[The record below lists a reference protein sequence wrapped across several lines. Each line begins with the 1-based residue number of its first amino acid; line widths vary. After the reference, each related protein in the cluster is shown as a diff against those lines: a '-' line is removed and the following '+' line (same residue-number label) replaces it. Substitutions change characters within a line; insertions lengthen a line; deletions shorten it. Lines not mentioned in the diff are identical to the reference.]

1 MAKKRP
7 YNQQFKLLI
16 LLILFFASH
25 RSSDADGL
33 FSSFAKRN
41 LLIKP
46 KNLVKGFFKS
56 FKPFQD
62 FPNFQ
67 QEPITQDDL
76 LMQQAFNSPPRLLPL
91 DGNSAPPISE
101 YLVSNFARLNPSKL
115 KQIVGNQL
123 TAAPMTNHFR
133 TEQMSLSE
141 SVPHSN
147 LFYPSSYPPNLLP
160 GSAPIN
166 HNLMFD
172 QSQKVQT
179 AAQPENEGDYPA
191 PSQMVNS
198 YRSSKEQSSGGTS
211 LSIGAAPGG
220 GIGLKLGKFQM
231 TFRKGNDGP
240 QINLG
245 THDEST
251 DDQDAENSYV
261 SMSRARDKKKGMNI
275 KLGKGV
281 QFSIGG
287 NNEDGE
293 EGMRAG
299 GSNNVRNVISFDP
312 SKLKERILPR
322 KSSNLM
328 SSASENNYDES
339 PGIQMPAIT
348 IGGSGNGR
356 PAITIGGGGNDDEQG
371 GNYAAAR
378 PQITIGGGDSGYS
391 ENNGGGGGGGGG
403 QSGGDHWNDHWN
415 DHKRPRIY
423 MKMPDMPQ
431 TYIEKNMK
439 LPPIK
444 LKLHA
449 SPRVKITTG

>member
-1 MAKKRP
+1 MNERETQSVLHSFSQRMAKKRP
-7 YNQQFKLLI
+7 YGKQFKLFL
-16 LLILFFASH
+16 LLIPFFACH
-25 RSSDADGL
+25 TSSGVHADGL

-56 FKPFQD
+56 LKPFQD
-62 FPNFQ
+62 FPSFQ
-67 QEPITQDDL
+67 QDPITQEDL

-91 DGNSAPPISE
+91 DSGAPPISE
-101 YLVSNFARLNPSKL
+101 YLVSNFARLNPAKL

-123 TAAPMTNHFR
+123 AGAPLANHFR
-133 TEQMSLSE
+133 KDQMSLSE

-147 LFYPSSYPPNLLP
+147 LFYPNANNGFPPNSYPPNLLP
-160 GSAPIN
+160 AGPPIN

-172 QSQKVQT
+172 QSQNVQAT
-179 AAQPENEGDYPA
+179 QQENSGDGDYPA

-198 YRSSKEQSSGGTS
+198 YRSSKDSDSAGTS

-245 THDEST
+245 THDDSA

-261 SMSRARDKKKGMNI
+261 SMTRARDKKKGMNI
-275 KLGKGV
+275 KLGKAV

-287 NNEDGE
+287 NNQDNE
-293 EGMRAG
+293 ERMRAG

-322 KSSNLM
+322 KSNSNLM

-356 PAITIGGGGNDDEQG
+356 PAITIGGNSDNDEESG

-378 PQITIGGGDSGYS
+378 PQITIGGGDSGYA
-391 ENNGGGGGGGGG
+391 ENNNNGGGGGG
-403 QSGGDHWNDHWN
+403 QSGDHWNDHWN

-423 MKMPDMPQ
+423 M
-431 TYIEKNMK
+431 
-439 LPPIK
+439 
-444 LKLHA
+444 
-449 SPRVKITTG
+449 

>member
-7 YNQQFKLLI
+7 YNQQSKLLI
-16 LLILFFASH
+16 LLLLFCHSL
-25 RSSDADGL
+25 SSVHADGL

-62 FPNFQ
+62 FPSFQ
-67 QEPITQDDL
+67 QDPITQEDL
-76 LMQQAFNSPPRLLPL
+76 LMQQAFNSPSRLLPL
-91 DGNSAPPISE
+91 DSGAPPISE

-123 TAAPMTNHFR
+123 AGSPMTNHFR
-133 TEQMSLSE
+133 KDQMSLSE

-147 LFYPSSYPPNLLP
+147 LFYPNANGFPSSYPTNLL
-160 GSAPIN
+160 SSAAPIN

-172 QSQKVQT
+172 QSQNVQ
-179 AAQPENEGDYPA
+179 AAPQENAGDGNYPA

-198 YRSSKEQSSGGTS
+198 YRSKEQESAGTS

-245 THDEST
+245 THDDSA

-261 SMSRARDKKKGMNI
+261 SMTRARDKKKGMNI
-275 KLGKGV
+275 KLGKAV

-287 NNEDGE
+287 NNQDNEDR
-293 EGMRAG
+293 MRAG
-299 GSNNVRNVISFDP
+299 GSNVRNVISFDP
-312 SKLKERILPR
+312 ARLKERILPR

-356 PAITIGGGGNDDEQG
+356 PAITIGGNSDNDDESGG

-378 PQITIGGGDSGYS
+378 PQITIGGGDSGNA
-391 ENNGGGGGGGGG
+391 ENNGGGGG
-403 QSGGDHWNDHWN
+403 QAGGDHWNDHWN
-415 DHKRPRIY
+415 DHKRPRVY
-423 MKMPDMPQ
+423 M
-431 TYIEKNMK
+431 
-439 LPPIK
+439 
-444 LKLHA
+444 
-449 SPRVKITTG
+449 

>member
-1 MAKKRP
+1 MARKRP

-16 LLILFFASH
+16 LLLLFCHSNV
-25 RSSDADGL
+25 DADGL

-62 FPNFQ
+62 FPTFQ
-67 QEPITQDDL
+67 QDPITQEDL

-91 DGNSAPPISE
+91 DSGAPPISE
-101 YLVSNFARLNPSKL
+101 YLVSNFARLNPAKL

-123 TAAPMTNHFR
+123 AGSSLANPFR
-133 TEQMSLSE
+133 KDQMSLSE

-147 LFYPSSYPPNLLP
+147 LFYPNGFPPGSYPPNLLP
-160 GSAPIN
+160 PNPPIN

-172 QSQKVQT
+172 QSQNVQT
-179 AAQPENEGDYPA
+179 VQQETAGDGDYPA

-198 YRSSKEQSSGGTS
+198 YRSSPKEQDSAGTS

-245 THDEST
+245 THDESA

-261 SMSRARDKKKGMNI
+261 SMARARDKKKGMNI
-275 KLGKGV
+275 KLGKAV

-287 NNEDGE
+287 NNEDNE
-293 EGMRAG
+293 ERMRAG
-299 GSNNVRNVISFDP
+299 GSNVRNVISFDP

-322 KSSNLM
+322 KSNSNLM

-356 PAITIGGGGNDDEQG
+356 PAITIGGNSDNDEEQG
-371 GNYAAAR
+371 GNYGAAR
-378 PQITIGGGDSGYS
+378 PQITIGGGDSSYS
-391 ENNGGGGGGGGG
+391 DSNNNNNVGGGGGG
-403 QSGGDHWNDHWN
+403 QSGDHWNDHWN
-415 DHKRPRIY
+415 DHKKPRIY
-423 MKMPDMPQ
+423 M
-431 TYIEKNMK
+431 
-439 LPPIK
+439 
-444 LKLHA
+444 
-449 SPRVKITTG
+449 